1 MKPFFSDKS
10 KLNRDITLID
20 GENIITSE
28 TEIAETMNTFF
39 SNAVQKLDNQGY
51 QTNFSLDI
59 NLDKITNTVNKF
71 KNHQS
76 IIKIKENRQGS
87 EKFSFSYTNN
97 IDIAFKINQLNTS
110 KPTTLNNIPV
120 KILVETNNIC
130 PHFISKF
137 FNDAVVNST
146 FPATLKMAEIT
157 PAHKKDETTLKEN
170 YRPISILPSVSK
182 IFGRTMYDHIYEYMG
197 TKLSHYLCGFRK
209 GYSTQY
215 CLIAMLEQWKKAL
228 DKHNIAGA
236 LLTDLSK
243 AFDCL
248 NHELLIAKL
257 EAYGFDNAALAFIS
271 SYLSGRKQRT
281 KVKNHFS
288 QWSDILSGI
297 PQGSILGPLLFNIY
311 IL

>member
-1 MKPFFSDKS
+1 MEVSKTYENIESIFMKQLNKYAPMEEKYVRANNAPFMNKALCKAIMNRSRARNKYLKLPNEINRASYKKQRNYCLNLLRKEKKKYYRNLNVNKIIDNKQFWKTMKPFFSDKS

-39 SNAVQKLDNQGY
+39 SNAVQKLDIQGY

-59 NLDKITNTVNKF
+59 NLDK
-71 KNHQS
+71 
-76 IIKIKENRQGS
+76 GS

-97 IDIAFKINQLNTS
+97 IDIASKINQLNTS

-120 KILVETNNIC
+120 KILVETHDVC
-130 PHFISKF
+130 SHFISKF

-170 YRPISILPSVSK
+170 FRPISILPSVSK
-182 IFGRTMYDHIYEYMG
+182 IFERTMYDHIYEYMG

-209 GYSTQY
+209 Y
-215 CLIAMLEQWKKAL
+215 
-228 DKHNIAGA
+228 
-236 LLTDLSK
+236 
-243 AFDCL
+243 
-248 NHELLIAKL
+248 
-257 EAYGFDNAALAFIS
+257 
-271 SYLSGRKQRT
+271 
-281 KVKNHFS
+281 
-288 QWSDILSGI
+288 
-297 PQGSILGPLLFNIY
+297 IY
-311 IL
+311 E